1 VVVVSNEFFLVPGT
15 NSFLAG
21 SEFTQ
26 DRVQAGVR
34 IPITD
39 SVAVRS
45 YYMLQLV
52 SLPSGWEGNNII
64 GLSLTYKLRKISAK
78 SSP

>member
-1 VVVVSNEFFLVPGT
+1 M
-15 NSFLAG
+15 
-21 SEFTQ
+21 
-26 DRVQAGVR
+26 
-34 IPITD
+34 PITD
-39 SVAVRS
+39 SVAVRP

-52 SLPSGWEGNNII
+52 NLSGGWEGNNII